1 MEVELFVHG
10 VPSGE
15 GFWGKEE
22 DRNYF
27 GTFYDHS
34 SDEVKFL
41 IQTRALK
48 GKPYCYYNYLV
59 YKTVGSQTPNVVA
72 NDGRDGSYFGIT
84 LRLDAYCKDIVNM
97 YRILDTV
104 FNVYVMGNLLKMEKT
119 KLKYTTPDFTSVSNV
134 LEGIEK
140 ATIQLIQNA
149 FSSDS
154 FARLDGFAMSGS
166 SYPTSNLY
174 DCTTENVMAAVK
186 QYSRMAVSPYY
197 PSGKEAAIQ
206 QQCNAQI
213 QAVQQQ
219 CDARLKAD
227 ADARAKEKNEIS
239 TSLSSAKNQVS
250 QLQREIGQKDG
261 TISQLNGEVS
271 RLQSEIRNMG
281 QSKKVA
287 QIVAPIKEPIVE
299 LATIL
304 KRMIP
309 ESSERKINGIGKNP
323 NDEHK
328 KDFEFSILKML
339 KSFLPFLNLLL
350 LLIIVGTLLNPFKD
364 KHTDDI
370 NSDAMMAKIES
381 LEREN
386 QELQEQLEIARTA
399 GNGVTQDV
407 FTTATPFNMEPVRI
421 DIQGFNGGDLSLHT
435 TYNVEAKQGAENGT
449 WKGEGCE
456 IYPTE
461 NPNKVKV
468 IPTADVVKIIYC
480 VGDKT
485 KIRELKAK

>member
-59 YKTVGSQTPNVVA
+59 YKTIGAQAPNIVA

-104 FNVYVMGNLLKMEKT
+104 FNVYVMGKLLKTEKT
-119 KLKYTTPDFTSVSNV
+119 KLKYTIPDFASVSNV

-140 ATIQLIQNA
+140 STIQLIQNA
-149 FSSDS
+149 FSIDS
-154 FARLDGFAMSGS
+154 FARLDGFAMSGGN
-166 SYPTSNLY
+166 YPTSNLY
-174 DCTTENVMAAVK
+174 DCTSENVMSAVK
-186 QYSRMAVSPYY
+186 QYSRIAISPYY
-197 PSGKEAAIQ
+197 SSIKEAAIQ
-206 QQCNAQI
+206 QQCNAQMKAI
-213 QAVQQQ
+213 QQQ

-239 TSLSSAKNQVS
+239 TSLYSAKNQVS

-261 TISQLNGEVS
+261 TINQLNGELS
-271 RLQSEIRNMG
+271 RLQSEIRNIG
-281 QSKKVA
+281 QSKKVT
-287 QIVAPIKEPIVE
+287 QIVAPIREPIVE

-304 KRMIP
+304 KCMVPKSP
-309 ESSERKINGIGKNP
+309 EGKTPGIGKNT
-323 NDEHK
+323 NDNHEK
-328 KDFEFSILKML
+328 NSDFSIVKVL
-339 KSFLPFLNLLL
+339 KSCLPFLNLLL
-350 LLIIVGTLLNPFKD
+350 LLIIVGTLLNPFKN
-364 KHTDDI
+364 KPTTDDT
-370 NSDAMMAKIES
+370 NSGKLKAKIES

-386 QELQEQLEIARTA
+386 QDLQKQLEIIRTEA
-399 GNGVTQDV
+399 
-407 FTTATPFNMEPVRI
+407 FNIDPVEI
-421 DIQGFNGGDLSLHT
+421 DIQGVNGGDLSLNT
-435 TYNVEAKQGAENGT
+435 LYNVEAKRGAENGI
-449 WKGEGCE
+449 WKGEGCK
-456 IYPTE
+456 ISPTG

-468 IPTADVVKIIYC
+468 TPIANKVKIIYC
-480 VGDKT
+480 VGNKY
-485 KIRELKAK
+485 KELKLKAK

>member
-34 SDEVKFL
+34 SDEIKFL

-59 YKTVGSQTPNVVA
+59 YKTVGAQTPNIVA

-119 KLKYTTPDFTSVSNV
+119 KLKYTTPDFASISNV

-149 FSSDS
+149 FSRDSFVRLDS
-154 FARLDGFAMSGS
+154 FALSGS
-166 SYPTSNLY
+166 NYPTSNLY
-174 DCTTENVMAAVK
+174 DCTTENVMSAVMK
-186 QYSRMAVSPYY
+186 YSRMAVSPYY

-213 QAVQQQ
+213 QAIQQQ
-219 CDARLKAD
+219 CDVRLKAD
-227 ADARAKEKNEIS
+227 ADARNKEKNEIS

-261 TISQLNGEVS
+261 TISQLNDEVS

-281 QSKKVA
+281 QSKTVA

-309 ESSERKINGIGKNP
+309 ESSERKIKNSD
-323 NDEHK
+323 NEHK
-328 KDFEFSILKML
+328 KDFDFSIVKML

-350 LLIIVGTLLNPFKD
+350 LLIIVGALLNPFKD

-370 NSDAMMAKIES
+370 NSDALMAKIES

-386 QELQEQLEIARTA
+386 QGLQEQLEIARTA

-407 FTTATPFNMEPVRI
+407 FTTATSFNMELVSI

-435 TYNVEAKQGAENGT
+435 TYNVEAKMGAENGT

-456 IYPTE
+456 IYPTK
-461 NPNKVKV
+461 NPKKVRV
-468 IPTADVVKIIYC
+468 MPTADVVKIIYC

>member
-41 IQTRALK
+41 IQSRTLK
-48 GKPYCYYNYLV
+48 GKTYCYYNYLV
-59 YKTVGSQTPNVVA
+59 YKTVGSQTPNIVA

-84 LRLDAYCKDIVNM
+84 LRLDAYCRDIVNM

-104 FNVYVMGNLLKMEKT
+104 FNVYVMGNLLKMEKS
-119 KLKYTTPDFTSVSNV
+119 KLKYTTPDFASVSNV

-149 FSSDS
+149 FSGDS
-154 FARLDGFAMSGS
+154 FVRLDGFATSGGN
-166 SYPTSNLY
+166 YPTSNLY
-174 DCTTENVMAAVK
+174 DSTPEIVMSAVK

-197 PSGKEAAIQ
+197 PSGREAAIQ

-213 QAVQQQ
+213 QTIQQQ

-227 ADARAKEKNEIS
+227 AEARAKEKNEIS
-239 TSLSSAKNQVS
+239 ASLLSVKNQVS

-271 RLQSEIRNMG
+271 RLKSEIRNMG
-281 QSKKVA
+281 QNKKVA
-287 QIVAPIKEPIVE
+287 QVVAPIREPIVE

-304 KRMIP
+304 KRMVP
-309 ESSERKINGIGKNP
+309 ETSEPIKHGVGKNTHDDH
-323 NDEHK
+323 N
-328 KDFEFSILKML
+328 KDFDFSIAKVI
-339 KSFLPFLNLLL
+339 KSCLPFLNLLL
-350 LLIIVGTLLNPFKD
+350 LLVIVVTLLSPFKD
-364 KHTDDI
+364 KPTD
-370 NSDAMMAKIES
+370 NTNNDALAKIES

-386 QELQEQLEIARTA
+386 HELQEQLEIARTA
-399 GNGVTQDV
+399 GNGVSQDM
-407 FTTATPFNMEPVRI
+407 FTTVTAFDMDPVKI

-435 TYNVEAKQGAENGT
+435 TYNVVAKEGAENGT
-449 WKGEGCE
+449 WRGEGCE
-456 IYPTE
+456 IFTTD

-468 IPTADVVKIIYC
+468 MPTENEVKIIYC

>member
-34 SDEVKFL
+34 ADEVKFL
-41 IQTRALK
+41 IQVRALK
-48 GKPYCYYNYLV
+48 GKTYCYYNYLV
-59 YKTVGSQTPNVVA
+59 YKTVGAQTPNVVA

-104 FNVYVMGNLLKMEKT
+104 FNVYVMGNLLKMEKA
-119 KLKYTTPDFTSVSNV
+119 KLKYTTPDFASVSNV

-149 FSSDS
+149 FSNDS
-154 FARLDGFAMSGS
+154 FARLDGFATSGGN
-166 SYPTSNLY
+166 YLVSNLY
-174 DCTTENVMAAVK
+174 DCTSENVMSAVK
-186 QYSRMAVSPYY
+186 QYSRMAISPYY
-197 PSGKEAAIQ
+197 PSVKEAAIQ

-239 TSLSSAKNQVS
+239 TSLSSAQNKVS
-250 QLQREIGQKDG
+250 QLQHEIGQKDG

-271 RLQSEIRNMG
+271 RLQSEIKIIG
-281 QSKKVA
+281 QNKKVA
-287 QIVAPIKEPIVE
+287 QIVAPIREPIVE

-304 KRMIP
+304 KRMVP
-309 ESSERKINGIGKNP
+309 ESSERKIHNIKQNP

-328 KDFEFSILKML
+328 KNFDFSIVKAI
-339 KSFLPFLNLLL
+339 KSFIPFLNLLL
-350 LLIIVGTLLNPFKD
+350 LLVVIGTLLNPFKN
-364 KHTDDI
+364 KPTDDT
-370 NSDAMMAKIES
+370 NKDSLVAKVES
-381 LEREN
+381 LEKEK
-386 QELQEQLEIARTA
+386 QDLQEQLEIARTTE
-399 GNGVTQDV
+399 NGLTQDIA
-407 FTTATPFNMEPVRI
+407 TTPAFNMEPVII

-435 TYNVEAKQGAENGT
+435 TYNVEAKRGARNGI
-449 WKGEGCE
+449 WRGEGCK
-456 IYPTE
+456 IDRTD
-461 NPNKVKV
+461 NPNKVK
-468 IPTADVVKIIYC
+468 IMPTANVVKIIYS
-480 VGDKT
+480 VGGET
-485 KIRELKAK
+485 KSLTLNAK

>member
-59 YKTVGSQTPNVVA
+59 YKTVGAQIPNVVA

-119 KLKYTTPDFTSVSNV
+119 KLKYTTPDFISVSNV

-140 ATIQLIQNA
+140 ATLQLIQNA
-149 FSSDS
+149 FSGDS
-154 FARLDGFAMSGS
+154 FARLDGFAMSGGN
-166 SYPTSNLY
+166 YPTSNLY
-174 DCTTENVMAAVK
+174 DCTAENVMQAVK
-186 QYSRMAVSPYY
+186 QYSRVAISPYY

-206 QQCNAQI
+206 KQCNAQM
-213 QAVQQQ
+213 QAIQQQ
-219 CDARLKAD
+219 CEARLKAD
-227 ADARAKEKNEIS
+227 ADARAKEKDEIS
-239 TSLSSAKNQVS
+239 TSLSSAKSQVS

-271 RLQSEIRNMG
+271 RLQSEIRSIG

-287 QIVAPIKEPIVE
+287 QIVAPIREPIVE
-299 LATIL
+299 LATVL
-304 KRMIP
+304 KRIVP
-309 ESSERKINGIGKNP
+309 EPSERKIHGIGKSQ
-323 NDEHK
+323 NDDPK
-328 KDFEFSILKML
+328 KDLDFSILKTI
-339 KSFLPFLNLLL
+339 KSLIPFLNLLL
-350 LLIIVGTLLNPFKD
+350 LLVIVGALLNPFKG
-364 KHTDDI
+364 KPTDDA
-370 NSDAMMAKIES
+370 NSDALMAKVES

-386 QELQEQLEIARTA
+386 QDLQEQLEIARTD
-399 GNGVTQDV
+399 GNGVAQDV
-407 FTTATPFNMEPVRI
+407 FTTTPVFNMEPVRI

-435 TYNVEAKQGAENGT
+435 TYNVEAKKGAENGT

-456 IYPTE
+456 IYPTD

-468 IPTADVVKIIYC
+468 MPTADVVKIIYC
-480 VGDKT
+480 VGGKT
-485 KIRELKAK
+485 KVRELKAK

>member
-119 KLKYTTPDFTSVSNV
+119 KLKYTTPDFASVSNV

-140 ATIQLIQNA
+140 AIIQLIQNA
-149 FSSDS
+149 FSGDS
-154 FARLDGFAMSGS
+154 FARLDGFATSGGNC
-166 SYPTSNLY
+166 PTSNLY
-174 DCTTENVMAAVK
+174 DCTSENVMSAVK

-197 PSGKEAAIQ
+197 PSGREIEIQ
-206 QQCNAQI
+206 QQCKVQI
-213 QAVQQQ
+213 QTVQQQ
-219 CDARLKAD
+219 CEARLKAD
-227 ADARAKEKNEIS
+227 AAALAKEKDEIY
-239 TSLSSAKNQVS
+239 TSLTSTKNQVS
-250 QLQREIGQKDG
+250 QLQRENGQKDV

-287 QIVAPIKEPIVE
+287 QIVAPIKEPIAE

-304 KRMIP
+304 ERIVPK
-309 ESSERKINGIGKNP
+309 SSEHKTHGIGKNP

-328 KDFEFSILKML
+328 KDIDFSIVKVL

-350 LLIIVGTLLNPFKD
+350 LLIIVGAQLNLFKSKPAD
-364 KHTDDI
+364 TNIDEL
-370 NSDAMMAKIES
+370 MAKVES
-381 LEREN
+381 LVKEN
-386 QELQEQLEIARTA
+386 QDLLEQLERVRTS
-399 GNGVTQDV
+399 
-407 FTTATPFNMEPVRI
+407 E
-421 DIQGFNGGDLSLHT
+421 NGGAQDGFTETAAFNIEAVIIDFEGFSGGYLSLNT
-435 TYNVEAKQGAENGT
+435 TYNVKAKYGAENGK

-456 IYPTE
+456 IYLTG

-468 IPTADVVKIIYC
+468 KPTAKVVKIIYC

-485 KIRELKAK
+485 KERELKAE

>member
-48 GKPYCYYNYLV
+48 GKPYCYYNFLV
-59 YKTVGSQTPNVVA
+59 YKTVGAQTPNVVA
-72 NDGRDGSYFGIT
+72 YDGRDGSYFGIT

-119 KLKYTTPDFTSVSNV
+119 KLKYATPDFLSVSNV

-140 ATIQLIQNA
+140 ATLQLIQNA

-154 FARLDGFAMSGS
+154 FARLDGFAMSGGN
-166 SYPTSNLY
+166 YPTSNLY
-174 DCTTENVMAAVK
+174 DCTAENVLQAVK
-186 QYSRMAVSPYY
+186 QYSRVAISPYY

-206 QQCNAQI
+206 KQCNAQM
-213 QAVQQQ
+213 QAIQQQ
-219 CDARLKAD
+219 CEARLKAD
-227 ADARAKEKNEIS
+227 ANARAKEKNEIS
-239 TSLSSAKNQVS
+239 TSLSSAKSQVS

-261 TISQLNGEVS
+261 TISQLNSEVS
-271 RLQSEIRNMG
+271 RLQSEIRSMG

-287 QIVAPIKEPIVE
+287 EIVAPIRDPIME
-299 LATIL
+299 LATVLKCIL
-304 KRMIP
+304 S
-309 ESSERKINGIGKNP
+309 ESSKRKTHGIGNNQNDDPKKNL
-323 NDEHK
+323 D
-328 KDFEFSILKML
+328 FSILKTI
-339 KSFLPFLNLLL
+339 KSLIPFLNLLL
-350 LLIIVGTLLNPFKD
+350 LLVIVGVLLNPFKG
-364 KHTDDI
+364 KPTDDT
-370 NSDAMMAKIES
+370 NSDALMARVES

-386 QELQEQLEIARTA
+386 QNLQQQLKIASTEE
-399 GNGVTQDV
+399 NGVVQNV
-407 FTTATPFNMEPVRI
+407 FTSTLGFKMEHVKI
-421 DIQGFNGGDLSLHT
+421 DIQGFNGGDLSLNT
-435 TYNVEAKQGAENGT
+435 TYNVEAKNGAENGT
-449 WKGEGCE
+449 WKGVGCE
-456 IYPTE
+456 ITPTDI
-461 NPNKVKV
+461 PNKVQ
-468 IPTADVVKIIYC
+468 ITPTANVVKIIYC

-485 KIRELKAK
+485 KVRELTAK

>member
-15 GFWGKEE
+15 GFWGREE

-34 SDEVKFL
+34 SDVVKFL
-41 IQTRALK
+41 IQTRALR

-59 YKTVGSQTPNVVA
+59 YKTVGAQTPNIVA

-119 KLKYTTPDFTSVSNV
+119 KLKYTTPDFTSVSSV

-154 FARLDGFAMSGS
+154 FTRLDGFAMSGGN
-166 SYPTSNLY
+166 YPTNNLY
-174 DCTTENVMAAVK
+174 DCTSENIMSAVM
-186 QYSRMAVSPYY
+186 QYSRVAVSPYY
-197 PSGKEAAIQ
+197 PSAKEAAIQ

-213 QAVQQQ
+213 QTLQQQ
-219 CDARLKAD
+219 FDARLKAD
-227 ADARAKEKNEIS
+227 ADARAKEKNEIT

-250 QLQREIGQKDG
+250 QLQHEIGQKDG
-261 TISQLNGEVS
+261 VISQLNGEVS

-287 QIVAPIKEPIVE
+287 QIVAPIREPISE
-299 LATIL
+299 LSTIL
-304 KRMIP
+304 KRMVP
-309 ESSERKINGIGKNP
+309 ESSERKIHGNGQKSN
-323 NDEHK
+323 NDHK
-328 KDFEFSILKML
+328 KDFNFVKTV
-339 KSFLPFLNLLL
+339 KSFIPFLNLLL
-350 LLIIVGTLLNPFKD
+350 LLFIVGSQLNPFRSKP
-364 KHTDDI
+364 TDGS
-370 NSDAMMAKIES
+370 NSDTLMAKVES

-386 QELQEQLEIARTA
+386 QDLQEQLEFARTA
-399 GNGVTQDV
+399 GNGVSQDV
-407 FTTATPFNMEPVRI
+407 FTTTAAFNMDLVRI
-421 DIQGFNGGDLSLHT
+421 DIQGFDGGDLSLYT
-435 TYNVEAKQGAENGT
+435 TYNVEAKKGAENGT

-456 IYPTE
+456 IELTG
-461 NPNKVKV
+461 NPNIVKV
-468 IPTADVVKIIYC
+468 MPTADVVKIIYC

>member
-27 GTFYDHS
+27 GNFYDHS

-48 GKPYCYYNYLV
+48 GKPYCYYNYLI
-59 YKTVGSQTPNVVA
+59 YKTVGAQTPNIVA

-84 LRLDAYCKDIVNM
+84 LRLDAYCKDFANM

-104 FNVYVMGNLLKMEKT
+104 FNVYVMGKLLKMEKT

-154 FARLDGFAMSGS
+154 FARLDGFAMNGS
-166 SYPTSNLY
+166 NYPSSNLY
-174 DCTTENVMAAVK
+174 DCTSENVMSAVK

-197 PSGKEAAIQ
+197 PSSKEAAIQ

-213 QAVQQQ
+213 QAMQQQ
-219 CDARLKAD
+219 CEARLKAD
-227 ADARAKEKNEIS
+227 ADARAKEKNEIN

-271 RLQSEIRNMG
+271 RLQSEVRNMG

-287 QIVAPIKEPIVE
+287 QIVAPIREPIVE
-299 LATIL
+299 LAKIL
-304 KRMIP
+304 KRIVP
-309 ESSERKINGIGKNP
+309 ESSEHKIQGIGKNL
-323 NDEHK
+323 NDDNK
-328 KDFEFSILKML
+328 NDVDFSIAKVLT
-339 KSFLPFLNLLL
+339 SFLPFLNLLL
-350 LLIIVGTLLNPFKD
+350 LLIIVGVLINPFKGNS
-364 KHTDDI
+364 TDDT
-370 NSDAMMAKIES
+370 NALMAKLDS
-381 LEREN
+381 LERGN
-386 QELQEQLEIARTA
+386 QDLLEQLEIARTA
-399 GNGVTQDV
+399 GNGVALDV
-407 FTTATPFNMEPVRI
+407 FTTTTAFNMDPVRI
-421 DIQGFNGGDLSLHT
+421 DIKGFNGGDLSLHEI
-435 TYNVEAKQGAENGT
+435 YNVEAKQGAENGT
-449 WKGEGCE
+449 WRGEGCE
-456 IYPTE
+456 IYQTSE
-461 NPNKVKV
+461 PNKVKV
-468 IPTADVVKIIYC
+468 KPTADNVKIIYC

>member
-27 GTFYDHS
+27 GNFYDHS

-59 YKTVGSQTPNVVA
+59 YKTVGAQTPNIVA

-140 ATIQLIQNA
+140 VTLQLIQNA
-149 FSSDS
+149 FSGDS
-154 FARLDGFAMSGS
+154 FTRLEGFAMSGGNF
-166 SYPTSNLY
+166 PTSNLY
-174 DCTTENVMAAVK
+174 DCTSENMMSAIK
-186 QYSRMAVSPYY
+186 QYSRFAVSPYY

-206 QQCNAQI
+206 QQCNAQM

-219 CDARLKAD
+219 CEARLKAD

-239 TSLSSAKNQVS
+239 TSLSSAKNQVAH
-250 QLQREIGQKDG
+250 LQREIGQKDG

-287 QIVAPIKEPIVE
+287 QIIAPIREPIME
-299 LATIL
+299 LAVLL
-304 KRMIP
+304 KHIIP
-309 ESSERKINGIGKNP
+309 ESSGRNIHDKGRIP
-323 NDEHK
+323 NDDHN
-328 KDFEFSILKML
+328 KDFEFSILKAA
-339 KSFLPFLNLLL
+339 KSFIPFLNLLL
-350 LLIIVGTLLNPFKD
+350 LIAIVVILLNPFRSKPTVD
-364 KHTDDI
+364 S
-370 NSDAMMAKIES
+370 NNDALMKKIEL

-386 QELQEQLEIARTA
+386 EDLNEQLENANTI
-399 GNGVTQDV
+399 GNSVTQDV
-407 FTTATPFNMEPVRI
+407 IANSPDFDIEAVKI
-421 DIQGFNGGDLSLHT
+421 DIQGFNGSNLSLNT
-435 TYNVEAKQGAENGT
+435 TYNVEAKNGAKNSN
-449 WKGEGCE
+449 WRGEGCN
-456 IYPTE
+456 ITPTE
-461 NPNKVKV
+461 NPNIVK
-468 IPTADVVKIIYC
+468 IMPTANVVRIIYC

-485 KIRELKAK
+485 KTRDLKAK